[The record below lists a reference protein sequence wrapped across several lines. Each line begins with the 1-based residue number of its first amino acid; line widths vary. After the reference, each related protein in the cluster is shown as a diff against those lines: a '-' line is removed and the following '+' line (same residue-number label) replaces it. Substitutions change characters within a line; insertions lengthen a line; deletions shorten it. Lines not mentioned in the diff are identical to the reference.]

1 MNKTFEYSVGCG
13 LFGIYAGVLKP
24 NGEEWK
30 DKTDVTSQALAAVAQ
45 YMADNGKGFMFTYNG
60 KRMKLIVTEEG
71 A

>member
-13 LFGIYAGVLKP
+13 LFGIYAGILKP

-30 DKTDVTSQALAAVAQ
+30 DKTDVTSKALAAVAQ
-45 YMADNGKGFMFTYNG
+45 YMVDNNKGFKFTYNG
-60 KRMKLIVTEEG
+60 KKMKLMVTEEG